1 MTEKEYRESP
11 GISRSELWRLNP
23 RTGGTPEKF
32 LYAKENP
39 EPPTPAMV
47 FGTLAHLALL
57 EPSSFVERYTFAPEG
72 IDRRTK
78 AGKALWAEFVEAAGD
93 RTVVTK
99 DDWDTVCLM
108 ADKVNEIDLAR
119 KLLCGEHERVFRW
132 TDETTGEECKIRV
145 DSIRMVGGVPV
156 IVDYKTTTDASF
168 NAFARKCVNMGYDF
182 QAGMYTEGVEIVS
195 GMKPRFVFIVQETE
209 PPFAVNILEADDE
222 FIQRGRDLF
231 RELLGIYHEC
241 KTTNNWYGYLGPEA
255 VIGRLSLPPWAMS
268 ADN

>member
-1 MTEKEYRESP
+1 MTDKEYRASP

-57 EPSSFVERYTFAPEG
+57 EPSSFMERFTFAPEG

-78 AGKALWAEFVEAAGD
+78 AGKALWSEFVESVGD
-93 RTVVTK
+93 RTVISK
-99 DDWDTVCLM
+99 DDWTTACLM
-108 ADKVNEIDLAR
+108 AAKVIEIDLAR

-168 NAFARKCVNMGYDF
+168 DAFARKCVKMGYDF

>member
-1 MTEKEYRESP
+1 MTERDYRASP

-32 LYAKENP
+32 LYAKDNP

-57 EPSSFVERYTFAPEG
+57 EPSSFVEKFTFAPEG

-78 AGKALWAEFVEAAGD
+78 AGKAAWAEFEENIGG
-93 RTVVTK
+93 RTVVK
-99 DDWDTVCLM
+99 LDDWTTACLM

-119 KLLCGEHERVFRW
+119 KLLCGDHERVFRW
-132 TDETTGEECKIRV
+132 TDEMTGEECKIRV

-168 NAFARKCVNMGYDF
+168 DAFSRKCVNMGYDF
-182 QAGMYTEGVEIVS
+182 QAGMYTEGVEIAS

-209 PPFAVNILEADDE
+209 PPFAVNILEADED

-241 KTTNNWYGYLGPEA
+241 KTTNNWYGYLGPDA

>member
-1 MTEKEYRESP
+1 MTDKEYRASP

-32 LYAKENP
+32 MYAKENP
-39 EPPTPAMV
+39 EPPTPAML
-47 FGTLAHLALL
+47 FGVLAHLALL

-78 AGKALWAEFVEAAGD
+78 VGKALWAEFVEAAGD

-99 DDWDTVCLM
+99 DDWGTVCLM

-222 FIQRGRDLF
+222 FTQRGRDLF

-241 KTTNNWYGYLGPEA
+241 KTTDNWYGYLGADA
-255 VIGRLSLPPWAMS
+255 VIGRLSLPALALT
-268 ADN
+268 AD

>member
-1 MTEKEYRESP
+1 MTDKEYRASP

-23 RTGGTPEKF
+23 RSGGTPEKF

-39 EPPTPAMV
+39 EPPIPAMLL
-47 FGTLAHLALL
+47 GILAHLALL

-78 AGKALWAEFVEAAGD
+78 VGKALWAEFVEVAGD
-93 RTVVTK
+93 RTVITK

-168 NAFARKCVNMGYDF
+168 NAFARKAVNMGYDF
-182 QAGMYTEGVEIVS
+182 QAGMYCEGYEKAT
-195 GMKPRFVFIVQETE
+195 GKRPRFVFIVQETK
-209 PPFAVNILEADDE
+209 PPYAVNVLEADAD
-222 FIQRGRDLF
+222 FIQRGKDIF
-231 RELLGIYHEC
+231 RELLGIYHRC
-241 KTTNNWYGYLGPEA
+241 KLTDNWYGYMGEDCS
-255 VIGRLSLPPWAMS
+255 IGLLSLPAWA
-268 ADN
+268 APEE

>member
-1 MTEKEYRESP
+1 MTDKEYRASP

-32 LYAKENP
+32 MYAKNNP

-57 EPSSFVERYTFAPEG
+57 EPHAFMDRYVFAPAG

-78 AGKALWAEFVEAAGD
+78 AGKAAWAEWLETVGD
-93 RTVVTK
+93 REVVQEA
-99 DDWDTVCLM
+99 DWDLACQM
-108 ADKVNEIDLAR
+108 AEAVARVPFGR
-119 KLLCGEHERVFRW
+119 KLLDGDHEKVFRW

-156 IVDYKTTTDASF
+156 IVDYKTTTDASLD
-168 NAFARKCVNMGYDF
+168 AFSRKCVDMGYDF
-182 QAGMYTEGVEIVS
+182 QAGMYCEGVEKCLGI
-195 GMKPRFVFIVQETE
+195 KPRFVFIAQEKD
-209 PPFAVNILEADDE
+209 PPFAVNVLEADE
-222 FIQRGRDLF
+222 EMIQHGKDIF

-241 KTTNNWYGYLGPEA
+241 KTTNNWYGYLGAEA

>member
-1 MTEKEYRESP
+1 MTDKEYRESP

-23 RTGGTPEKF
+23 ASGGTPEKF
-32 LYAKENP
+32 IYAKEHP

-57 EPSSFVERYTFAPEG
+57 EPSNFVERFTFAPEG

-78 AGKALWAEFVEAAGD
+78 AGKALWAEFVENIGD

-99 DDWDTVCLM
+99 EDWTKACLM

-145 DSIRMVGGVPV
+145 DSIRMVGDVPV

-168 NAFARKCVNMGYDF
+168 DFFARKCVNMGYDF
-182 QAGMYTEGVEIVS
+182 QGGMYTEGVEIAS
-195 GMKPRFVFIVQETE
+195 GMKPRYVFIVQETE
-209 PPFAVNILEADDE
+209 PPFAVNILEADAD

-241 KTTNNWYGYLGPEA
+241 KTTNNWYGYLGAEA